1 MQRTKEKHSV
11 LRRELHELHIEW
23 YSWWDDDDNYYD
35 DDYYDRYYFD
45 HLTEK
50 TQAAEIL
57 DIYLENKEYYNR
69 RIKQENYTPY
79 HIVDMESIFSVSE
92 RRERLIDRLLDEEE
106 IGFRRPLFRDLFK
119 DIFEKASN

>member
-1 MQRTKEKHSV
+1 MKRTKEKHSV

-23 YSWWDDDDNYYD
+23 YSWLDDYDDDDD
-35 DDYYDRYYFD
+35 DHDRYYFD

-79 HIVDMESIFSVSE
+79 HIVYMESIFSVSE

>member
-1 MQRTKEKHSV
+1 MKRTKEKHSV

-23 YSWWDDDDNYYD
+23 YSWLDDYDDD

-92 RRERLIDRLLDEEE
+92 RREIGRATCREEC
-106 IGFRRPLFRDLFK
+106 
-119 DIFEKASN
+119 